1 MIQFFLRLIK
11 IKHKSRKYFTLIPR
25 IDLEKGIIFIAFKLR
40 IYPRVLEIYL
50 NSLRQKEVPNLPTF
64 QTLSTSR
71 YREISTCDFSSQQII
86 FICIFHCPPPL
97 YLHPI
102 VAPCSF
108 PTFSSSTTTPRP
120 SIFPPRKRSK
130 QKLPPIHFPTSNFRL
145 ELYQR
150 SFYPCSLNP
159 SPHLSTTSYAVK
171 SRNTPQ
177 IWDGWKD
184 PPFRWIYV
192 NHVEESPH
200 VGKFVGAP
208 SISSIDL
215 KQSNMCDVSWVKVK
229 RVVYRYIYIR
239 LIFHAVF
246 HLEILLEPSDGFFGV
261 RLYLNFYFLKFV

>member
-50 NSLRQKEVPNLPTF
+50 NSLRQKKVPNLPTF

-86 FICIFHCPPPL
+86 FICIFHCPSPPL
-97 YLHPI
+97 FTPYSCTLQFSNFFIEHHHSSPI
-102 VAPCSF
+102 HI
-108 PTFSSSTTTPRP
+108 SSS
-120 SIFPPRKRSK
+120 FHRKRSK

-177 IWDGWKD
+177 I
-184 PPFRWIYV
+184 
-192 NHVEESPH
+192 
-200 VGKFVGAP
+200 
-208 SISSIDL
+208 
-215 KQSNMCDVSWVKVK
+215 
-229 RVVYRYIYIR
+229 
-239 LIFHAVF
+239 
-246 HLEILLEPSDGFFGV
+246 
-261 RLYLNFYFLKFV
+261 

>member
-1 MIQFFLRLIK
+1 M
-11 IKHKSRKYFTLIPR
+11 YF
-25 IDLEKGIIFIAFKLR
+25 
-40 IYPRVLEIYL
+40 
-50 NSLRQKEVPNLPTF
+50 SLSL
-64 QTLSTSR
+64 
-71 YREISTCDFSSQQII
+71 
-86 FICIFHCPPPL
+86 PPL

-150 SFYPCSLNP
+150 SFYPRSLNP

-192 NHVEESPH
+192 NHVEESLH

-229 RVVYRYIYIR
+229 RVVYRYIYTVDISRGFPLGNFTRAIGWIFWGKIVFKFLFFEVCLIIIIIR
-239 LIFHAVF
+239 
-246 HLEILLEPSDGFFGV
+246 
-261 RLYLNFYFLKFV
+261 YLFCKIV

>member
-120 SIFPPRKRSK
+120 SIFPPRSIESVPNKSCH
-130 QKLPPIHFPTSNFRL
+130 QSTFPPRTSASNFI
-145 ELYQR
+145 
-150 SFYPCSLNP
+150 N
-159 SPHLSTTSYAVK
+159 V
-171 SRNTPQ
+171 
-177 IWDGWKD
+177 
-184 PPFRWIYV
+184 
-192 NHVEESPH
+192 
-200 VGKFVGAP
+200 P
-208 SISSIDL
+208 SIPA
-215 KQSNMCDVSWVKVK
+215 
-229 RVVYRYIYIR
+229 R
-239 LIFHAVF
+239 
-246 HLEILLEPSDGFFGV
+246 
-261 RLYLNFYFLKFV
+261 